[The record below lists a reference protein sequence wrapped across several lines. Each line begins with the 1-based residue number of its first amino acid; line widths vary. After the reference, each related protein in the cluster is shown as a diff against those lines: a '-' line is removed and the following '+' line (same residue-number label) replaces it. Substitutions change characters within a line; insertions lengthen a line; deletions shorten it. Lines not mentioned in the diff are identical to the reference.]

1 MNKNIL
7 VIAAH
12 SDDEALGCSGAIAK
26 HIKQGDSVHL
36 LFMTNG
42 VGSRSGKR
50 DDKKR
55 LTAAQDAAQILE
67 VSSFTNIDFKNES
80 IKYVFRNIVDFF
92 L

>member
-1 MNKNIL
+1 MNKTIL

-12 SDDEALGCSGAIAK
+12 SDDEALGCSGTIAK

-42 VGSRSGKR
+42 VGSRSGIR

-55 LTAAQDAAQILE
+55 LSAAKDAAQLLK
-67 VSSFTNIDFKNES
+67 VSSFTNLNLPDNKN
-80 IKYVFRNIVDFF
+80 I
-92 L
+92 